1 MAEVTNELIYEILK
15 SVQQRLNNIEH
26 KLGEVD
32 GRLHTLTIRMDGMRT
47 ELGAARTGIEN
58 IYQTLGHSDAHLMR
72 FEKRLDLAHEPAE

>member
-15 SVQQRLNNIEH
+15 SIQQRLNNMEH

-47 ELGAARTGIEN
+47 ELGAAHTGIEN
-58 IYQTLGHSDAHLMR
+58 SYQTLGHSDARLMR
-72 FEKRLDLAHEPAE
+72 IVKRLDLAHEPAE